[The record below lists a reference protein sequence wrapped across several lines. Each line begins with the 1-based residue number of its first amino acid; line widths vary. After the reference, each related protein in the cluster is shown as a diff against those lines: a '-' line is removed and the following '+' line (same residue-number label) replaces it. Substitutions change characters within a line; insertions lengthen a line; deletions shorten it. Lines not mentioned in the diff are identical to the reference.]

1 MGRWTYRQ
9 PEGKRAYSDMIVRS
23 LECVSVF
30 KLLWPIALSDL
41 SRILCRLRFW
51 TTVHWKRI
59 ITKGNTLHR
68 LTVWLYMQREVA
80 FYQGHTEA
88 AQLFR
93 FFSSEPYA
101 DQADGLGPCL
111 LWIQS
116 WVHIYELWQWH
127 NKANKTKTKL
137 RNNYRL
143 LCLSQKQKET
153 GKKYLLTWKC

>member
-88 AQLFR
+88 AQEGITAVQILFQWTIR
-93 FFSSEPYA
+93 RSSRWSRTLSPM
-101 DQADGLGPCL
+101 DTILG
-111 LWIQS
+111 S
-116 WVHIYELWQWH
+116 HIW
-127 NKANKTKTKL
+127 T
-137 RNNYRL
+137 
-143 LCLSQKQKET
+143 
-153 GKKYLLTWKC
+153 LTMTQ